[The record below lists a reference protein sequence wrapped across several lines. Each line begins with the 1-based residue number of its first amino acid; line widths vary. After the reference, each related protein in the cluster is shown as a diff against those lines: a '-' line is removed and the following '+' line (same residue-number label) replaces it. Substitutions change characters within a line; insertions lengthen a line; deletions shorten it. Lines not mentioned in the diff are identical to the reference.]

1 MENSYKRHWIAP
13 GVALCCLVLIS
24 SALSTTRAQDAATP
38 PAKSLMAEGTGPYK
52 VVIEGDPGLP
62 THTIYRPENVKAVKG
77 KLPIISFANG
87 GCANS
92 SNGFRPFLTEIA
104 SHGFLVV
111 AIGPAASVVNAPP
124 PQPAPAG
131 GGPARGT
138 GGPGGPGGD
147 GRGAGG
153 GGGAGRGGR
162 GPATKSS
169 QLLDGIAWA
178 TAENARDGSMY
189 KGKIATNKVAV
200 MGQSCGGLQ
209 ALDVSTDPR
218 VTTAVI
224 LSGGIPDWSSPAG
237 IAPGAPHVE
246 KDVLTKQHGPIV
258 YFFGGM
264 GDIAYANCMDDFS
277 RIMGVPA
284 FAGSLTAALHAGTYA
299 QPNGGEMGKVVVAW
313 DEWQLQGMKDQK
325 KMFVGDKCELCT
337 NSDWKV
343 QQKDLK

>member
-1 MENSYKRHWIAP
+1 MKRFVNRHWAALGCLALIAS
-13 GVALCCLVLIS
+13 GFCVA
-24 SALSTTRAQDAATP
+24 RAQDAAAP
-38 PAKSLMAEGTGPYK
+38 AAKSLMADGTGPYK
-52 VVIEGDPGLP
+52 VVIEGDPALP
-62 THTIYRPENVKAVKG
+62 THTIYRPADVKAVKG
-77 KLPIISFANG
+77 KLPIISWANG

-92 SNGFRPFLTEIA
+92 SNGFRPFLSEIA

-124 PQPAPAG
+124 PQPAVAGAAG
-131 GGPARGT
+131 GPGAGRGP
-138 GGPGGPGGD
+138 GGPGGPGGA
-147 GRGAGG
+147 GRGPGG
-153 GGGAGRGGR
+153 PGGGGR
-162 GPATKSS
+162 GPSTKSS

-178 TAENARDGSMY
+178 TAENTREGSPY

-224 LSGGIPDWSSPAG
+224 LSGGIPDWSNAKG

-246 KDVLTKQHGPIV
+246 KDVLKKQHGPIA

-264 GDIAYANCMDDFS
+264 GDIAYENCMDDFAH
-277 RIMGVPA
+277 IMGVPA
-284 FAGSLTAALHAGTYA
+284 FAGSLSAALHAGTYA
-299 QPNGGEMGKVVVAW
+299 EPNGGAMGKAVVAW
-313 DEWQLQGMKDQK
+313 YEWQLQGKKDEK
-325 KMFVGDKCELCT
+325 KMFVGAACELCKNT
-337 NSDWKV
+337 DWKV

>member
-1 MENSYKRHWIAP
+1 MQRFGKRRW
-13 GVALCCLVLIS
+13 VALGCLALIS
-24 SALSTTRAQDAATP
+24 SGLWVARAQDAGA
-38 PAKSLMAEGTGPYK
+38 AASGKSLTAEGTGPYK
-52 VVIEGDPGLP
+52 VIIEGDPALP
-62 THTIYRPENVKAVKG
+62 THTIYRPEDLKAVKG
-77 KLPIISFANG
+77 KMPIISWANG

-92 SNGFRPFLTEIA
+92 SNSFRPFLAEIA

-111 AIGPAASVVNAPP
+111 AIGPADSVVNAPP
-124 PQPAPAG
+124 PQPGAG
-131 GGPARGT
+131 GPGGGRGP
-138 GGPGGPGGD
+138 GGPGGPGGP
-147 GRGAGG
+147 AGG
-153 GGGAGRGGR
+153 GRAGGPPRQS
-162 GPATKSS
+162 TKSS

-178 TAENARDGSMY
+178 TAEDTREGSPY

-224 LSGGIPDWSSPAG
+224 LSGGIPDWANAKG

-246 KDVLTKQHGPIV
+246 KDVLTKQRGPIA

-264 GDIAYANCMDDFS
+264 GDIAYENCMDDFS
-277 RIMGVPA
+277 KVTGVPA

-299 QPNGGEMGKVVVAW
+299 EPNGGAMGKVVVAW
-313 DEWQLQGMKDQK
+313 YEWQLQGKKDEK
-325 KMFVGDKCELCT
+325 KMFVGADCDLCK
-337 NSDWKV
+337 NPDWKV

>member
-1 MENSYKRHWIAP
+1 MKRFCNGKWIVR
-13 GVALCCLVLIS
+13 GLALGCLVTVSLGS
-24 SALSTTRAQDAATP
+24 SIARAQDTP
-38 PAKSLMAEGTGPYK
+38 SQKSLMAEGTGPYK

-62 THTIYRPENVKAVKG
+62 THTIYRPADLKAVKG
-77 KLPIISFANG
+77 KLPIVSWANG

-92 SNGFRPFLTEIA
+92 SNGFRYFLTEIA

-111 AIGPAASVVNAPP
+111 AIGPSASVVDAPP
-124 PQPAPAG
+124 PQPPAAAGAG
-131 GGPARGT
+131 GPGGPGAGRGPSGPGGT
-138 GGPGGPGGD
+138 GGPGGPGG
-147 GRGAGG
+147 
-153 GGGAGRGGR
+153 GR
-162 GPATKSS
+162 GPSTKSS
-169 QLLDGIAWA
+169 ELLDGIAWA
-178 TAENARDGSMY
+178 TAEDTREGSPY
-189 KGKIATNKVAV
+189 KGKIATDKVGV

-224 LSGGIPDWSSPAG
+224 LSGGIPDWSNAKG

-246 KDVLTKQHGPIV
+246 KDVLTKQHGPIA
-258 YFFGGM
+258 YIFGGM

-277 RIMGVPA
+277 RVQGVPA
-284 FAGSLTAALHAGTYA
+284 FAGSLTAALHSGTYA
-299 QPNGGEMGKVVVAW
+299 EPNGGAMGKVVVAW
-313 DEWQLQGMKDQK
+313 YEWQLQGKKDEK